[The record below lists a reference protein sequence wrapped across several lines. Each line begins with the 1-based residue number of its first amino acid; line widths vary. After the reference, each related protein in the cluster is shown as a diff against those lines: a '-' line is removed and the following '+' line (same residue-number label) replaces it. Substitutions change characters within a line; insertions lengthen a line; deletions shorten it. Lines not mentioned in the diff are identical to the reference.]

1 MVLRMKEEKQEK
13 EEERLIIK
21 RTGYPSVGEIVIGTV
36 TRVLDF
42 GAFVSLDEYENKEGM
57 VHISE
62 VASGWIKD
70 IREHVKKGQKVVC
83 KVLSVN
89 PKRGHID
96 LSIKDVNE
104 RQRKEKIREWKNEM
118 SAFKWLEIVA
128 DELKMSREEVKKI
141 GKKLLKEY
149 DSVYSAFE
157 EAVKDGHENL
167 AKIVGE
173 EFAKKMVEIARENLR
188 PKNVKIRGY
197 FEIKFLQSDGVERIR
212 KVFQELNVDDDVSFE
227 IYYMGAPKYRLV
239 VEGEDYK
246 TVENALKKI
255 TTSVSKMV
263 KKLGGDCKF
272 VREEA

>member
-1 MVLRMKEEKQEK
+1 M
-13 EEERLIIK
+13 
-21 RTGYPSVGEIVIGTV
+21 
-36 TRVLDF
+36 
-42 GAFVSLDEYENKEGM
+42 
-57 VHISE
+57 
-62 VASGWIKD
+62 
-70 IREHVKKGQKVVC
+70 
-83 KVLSVN
+83 
-89 PKRGHID
+89 
-96 LSIKDVNE
+96 
-104 RQRKEKIREWKNEM
+104 
-118 SAFKWLEIVA
+118 
-128 DELKMSREEVKKI
+128 
-141 GKKLLKEY
+141 LKEY